1 MTVYILGGGPAG
13 LAVVD
18 SLKDRGIDDFILIEN
33 SEQDILNLYK
43 NYSFETNKMEENR
56 NAQNEIFDL
65 KKYYVKKN
73 LPDYFYYMNLNYP
86 NNPIICKKFFE
97 MNFDYNEYLNKKSE
111 NFIKELL

>member
-1 MTVYILGGGPAG
+1 MWV
-13 LAVVD
+13 
-18 SLKDRGIDDFILIEN
+18 
-33 SEQDILNLYK
+33 ILNLYK